1 MDPHTIYTHSVE
13 SLRFAF
19 SAIGYEN
26 CIKELNFIKHLQHV
40 TSPPTQKQE
49 QHVEV
54 PVKKPE
60 IAPETVVVAEQ
71 VLESEPEHKNIVIEP
86 PSKYSRTTP
95 PDSTRCTKIL
105 SDGTRCSF
113 KKANDV
119 DVCSRHNK

>member
-26 CIKELNFIKHLQHV
+26 CIKELNFIKHIQQV
-40 TSPPTQKQE
+40 TPPPQKQE

-54 PVKKPE
+54 PIKRPE
-60 IAPETVVVAEQ
+60 IAPETVVSEQ
-71 VLESEPEHKNIVIEP
+71 ELESEPEHKNIVIEP

-95 PDSTRCTKIL
+95 PDSARCTKIL

-113 KKANDV
+113 KKVNEV